1 MGILGE
7 IVAKILQVSLFYQ
20 LLLLRL
26 LSYSLFFSLVYF
38 FLSYSL
44 LLPDYLFLLYYWV
57 NFNRDCSLDNRY
69 YFHWRRLF
77 DLILIQDIDNFLP
90 DLLFYYLIHNFF
102 YCIDL
107 YITTLF
113 LELSK
118 GISKVL

>member
-26 LSYSLFFSLVYF
+26 LRYSLFFSLVYF

-44 LLPDYLFLLYYWV
+44 LLPDYLFLLHYWV
-57 NFNRDCSLDNRY
+57 NFNRNCSLDNRY
-69 YFHWRRLF
+69 YFHWRGLF
-77 DLILIQDIDNFLP
+77 DLILFQDIDNFLP
-90 DLLFYYLIHNFF
+90 DLLFYYFIYNLF

-118 GISKVL
+118 GLSKVL